1 MLRHT
6 LAVRSLWCLAAAVQ
20 LQASPPR
27 FAPAVRAPIVMDD
40 ELPPLVV
47 PVARGLAP
55 YGLEVVWRAF
65 TTGDTTPSAY
75 RAKYTGRACENTQF
89 FLRREFGGW
98 QPCRALV
105 LAPWLEMVGSMPD
118 AILARRV
125 VLFAD
130 STANLASVADSTG
143 RVNAVVA
150 AVAGDRGATR
160 LIAVNY
166 SARRASRPVT
176 VEAVI
181 IVPLATE
188 SREVT
193 EEQLIVALPY
203 VLGLSPHALFRDQRG
218 VLHLHPDAFSA
229 EPHRKREALL
239 GPKTLKLDADVHS
252 CGSMSCIV
260 AYPTYIIRM
269 RTTAPT
275 REVYITVRH
284 GEGVL
289 IEAVR
294 PLADLKEQNVD
305 SIVSGEWTLFRAGGG
320 PTELRLSPHAAL
332 EISWRGQVATIV
344 VPQLR

>member
-1 MLRHT
+1 MFRATSRGAARRGGSCSSGRRTTSCRWRTTRRRSTGRWRHWERSWPRLERTRERSMVRHT
-6 LAVRSLWCLAAAVQ
+6 LAVRSLWCLAAVVQ
-20 LQASPPR
+20 LQAS
-27 FAPAVRAPIVMDD
+27 PIVMDD

-166 SARRASRPVT
+166 SAR
-176 VEAVI
+176 
-181 IVPLATE
+181 
-188 SREVT
+188 
-193 EEQLIVALPY
+193 
-203 VLGLSPHALFRDQRG
+203 
-218 VLHLHPDAFSA
+218 
-229 EPHRKREALL
+229 
-239 GPKTLKLDADVHS
+239 
-252 CGSMSCIV
+252 
-260 AYPTYIIRM
+260 
-269 RTTAPT
+269 
-275 REVYITVRH
+275 
-284 GEGVL
+284 
-289 IEAVR
+289 
-294 PLADLKEQNVD
+294 
-305 SIVSGEWTLFRAGGG
+305 
-320 PTELRLSPHAAL
+320 
-332 EISWRGQVATIV
+332 
-344 VPQLR
+344 

>member
-1 MLRHT
+1 WPRLERTRERSMLRHT
-6 LAVRSLWCLAAAVQ
+6 LAVRSLWCLGAAVQ
-20 LQASPPR
+20 LQAPPPR
-27 FAPAVRAPIVMDD
+27 FTPAVRAPIVMDD

-55 YGLEVVWRAF
+55 YGLEVVWRAC
-65 TTGDTTPSAY
+65 T
-75 RAKYTGRACENTQF
+75 NTQF
-89 FLRREFGGW
+89 FLRREFGWW

-229 EPHRKREALL
+229 
-239 GPKTLKLDADVHS
+239 
-252 CGSMSCIV
+252 
-260 AYPTYIIRM
+260 
-269 RTTAPT
+269 
-275 REVYITVRH
+275 
-284 GEGVL
+284 
-289 IEAVR
+289 
-294 PLADLKEQNVD
+294 
-305 SIVSGEWTLFRAGGG
+305 
-320 PTELRLSPHAAL
+320 
-332 EISWRGQVATIV
+332 
-344 VPQLR
+344 